1 MYHPQTWTQPSNV
14 SREMTVTGYGEIVAE
29 PDYVQIQIEVRTQ
42 GKDVSRAQQ
51 ENAQIMNRVIGS
63 IMTLNIPREDIQT
76 AHYSISP
83 MYDYIDGRQVF
94 RGYEVQNAITVKI
107 VDISQAGI
115 VIDTAVLNGAN
126 QVSAIQFKIEDSAVY
141 YRQAL
146 RLALIDAHAKAVAM
160 AETMHISIQPI
171 PIEIIEERNVAIP
184 YTFKSVQ
191 ISNQELMTPIEQ
203 GTMLINA
210 TVRVK
215 YKF

>member
-1 MYHPQTWTQPSNV
+1 MS
-14 SREMTVTGYGEIVAE
+14 
-29 PDYVQIQIEVRTQ
+29 
-42 GKDVSRAQQ
+42 
-51 ENAQIMNRVIGS
+51 
-63 IMTLNIPREDIQT
+63 LNIPREDIQT

-83 MYDYIDGRQVF
+83 MYDYIEGRQVF

-107 VDISQAGI
+107 MDISQAGI

-126 QVSAIQFKIEDSAVY
+126 LVSEIQFKIEDSAAN

-146 RLALIDAHAKAVAM
+146 RLALVDAHAKAITI

-191 ISNQELMTPIEQ
+191 ISNQESMTPIEQ

-215 YKF
+215 YRY

>member
-1 MYHPQTWTQPSNV
+1 
-14 SREMTVTGYGEIVAE
+14 MTVTGYGEIAAE

-42 GKDVSRAQQ
+42 GKDVSGAQQ

-63 IMTLNIPREDIQT
+63 IMALNIPREDIQT

-83 MYDYIDGRQVF
+83 MYDYIDGRQIF
-94 RGYEVQNAITVKI
+94 RDYEVQNVITVKI
-107 VDISQAGI
+107 MDISQAGI
-115 VIDTAVLNGAN
+115 VIDTVVLNGAN
-126 QVSAIQFKIEDSAVY
+126 QVSAIQFKIEDSAAY

-146 RLALIDAHAKAVAM
+146 RLALVDAHAKAVAI

-171 PIEIIEERNVAIP
+171 PIEIIEERNLGIP

-191 ISNQELMTPIEQ
+191 ISNQESMTPIEQ

-215 YKF
+215 FRY

>member
-1 MYHPQTWTQPSNV
+1 
-14 SREMTVTGYGEIVAE
+14 MTVTGYGEIAAE

-42 GKDVSRAQQ
+42 GKDVSVTQQ

-63 IMTLNIPREDIQT
+63 IMALNIPREDIQT

-83 MYDYIDGRQVF
+83 MYDYIDGRQIF
-94 RGYEVQNAITVKI
+94 RGYEVQNVITVKI
-107 VDISQAGI
+107 MDISQAGI

-126 QVSAIQFKIEDSAVY
+126 QVSAIQFKIEDSAAY

-146 RLALIDAHAKAVAM
+146 RLALVDAHAKAVAM

-203 GTMLINA
+203 GAMLINA

>member
-14 SREMTVTGYGEIVAE
+14 SREMTVTGYGEIAAE

-42 GKDVSRAQQ
+42 GKDVSGAQQ

-63 IMTLNIPREDIQT
+63 IMSLNIPREDIQT

-83 MYDYIDGRQVF
+83 MYDYIDGRQIF

-107 VDISQAGI
+107 MDISQAGI

-126 QVSAIQFKIEDSAVY
+126 QVSEIQFKIEDSAAY

-146 RLALIDAHAKAVAM
+146 RLALVDAYAKAVAI

-184 YTFKSVQ
+184 YMFKSVQ
-191 ISNQELMTPIEQ
+191 LSKQEITTPIEQ
-203 GTMLINA
+203 GSMLINA

>member
-1 MYHPQTWTQPSNV
+1 MVLRPSAG
-14 SREMTVTGYGEIVAE
+14 SREMTVTGNGEVVAK
-29 PDYVQIQIEVRTQ
+29 PDYVQIQIEVRTE
-42 GKDVSRAQQ
+42 GKDVSAAQQ
-51 ENAQIMNRVIGS
+51 ENAAIMNRVIAS
-63 IMTLNIPREDIQT
+63 LVALNIPREAIQT
-76 AHYSISP
+76 TAYIISP
-83 MYDYIDGRQVF
+83 NYDYIEGRQVF

-107 VDISQAGI
+107 MDISQAGI

-126 QVSAIQFKIEDSAVY
+126 QVSEIQFKIEDSAVY

-146 RLALIDAHAKAVAM
+146 RLALVDAHAKAVTM

-191 ISNQELMTPIEQ
+191 ISNQESMTPIEQ

-215 YKF
+215 YRY

>member
-1 MYHPQTWTQPSNV
+1 
-14 SREMTVTGYGEIVAE
+14 MTVTGYGEIAAE

-42 GKDVSRAQQ
+42 GKDVSGAQQ

-63 IMTLNIPREDIQT
+63 IMALNIPREDIQT

-107 VDISQAGI
+107 MDISQAGI

-126 QVSAIQFKIEDSAVY
+126 QVSAIQFKIEDSAAY

-146 RLALIDAHAKAVAM
+146 RLALVDAYAKAVAI

-191 ISNQELMTPIEQ
+191 ISNQEITTPIEQ

>member
-14 SREMTVTGYGEIVAE
+14 SREMIVTGNGEIAAE

-42 GKDVSRAQQ
+42 GKDVSTAQQ

-63 IMTLNIPREDIQT
+63 IMALNIPREDIQT
-76 AHYSISP
+76 AHYSITP

-107 VDISQAGI
+107 MDISQAGT

-126 QVSAIQFKIEDSAVY
+126 QVSTIQFKIEDSAVY

-146 RLALIDAHAKAVAM
+146 RLALVDAHAKAGAM
-160 AETMHISIQPI
+160 AETMHVSIQPI
-171 PIEIIEERNVAIP
+171 PVEIIEESNIAIP
-184 YTFKSVQ
+184 YTSKSVQ
-191 ISNQELMTPIEQ
+191 MSNQELMTPIEQ

-215 YKF
+215 FRY

>member
-14 SREMTVTGYGEIVAE
+14 SREMTVTGYGEIAAE

-42 GKDVSRAQQ
+42 GKDVSGAQQ

-63 IMTLNIPREDIQT
+63 IMALNIPREDIQT

-83 MYDYIDGRQVF
+83 MYDYIDGRQIF
-94 RGYEVQNAITVKI
+94 RDYEVQNVITVKI
-107 VDISQAGI
+107 MDISQAGI
-115 VIDTAVLNGAN
+115 VIDTVVLNGAN
-126 QVSAIQFKIEDSAVY
+126 QVSAIQFKIEDSAAY

-146 RLALIDAHAKAVAM
+146 RLALVDAHAKAVAI

-171 PIEIIEERNVAIP
+171 PIEIIEERNLGIP

-191 ISNQELMTPIEQ
+191 ISNQESMTPIEQ

-215 YKF
+215 FRY